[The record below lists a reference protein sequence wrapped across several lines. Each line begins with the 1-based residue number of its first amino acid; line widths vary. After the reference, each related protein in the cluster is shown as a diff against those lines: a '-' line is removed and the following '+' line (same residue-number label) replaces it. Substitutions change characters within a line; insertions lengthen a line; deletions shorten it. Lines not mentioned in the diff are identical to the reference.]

1 MARKRLFEILR
12 RRIADVRDAFGD
24 LEDLMIEV
32 GLLDR
37 GRTAGAAGIIGV
49 PVDLQAGVGRGLQQQ
64 REVLPPVA
72 GDDAVGAGRL
82 DLGDIGREVGD
93 LQQRMQFVADDLDVG
108 PLGREHLCA
117 PRCGPTGRTNNPG

>member
-1 MARKRLFEILR
+1 MAN
-12 RRIADVRDAFGD
+12 AFGD
-24 LEDLMIEV
+24 LEHLVIEA

-37 GRTAGAAGIIGV
+37 GRAAAAAGVIGV
-49 PVDLQAGVGRGLQQQ
+49 PVDLEPGVGRGLQQQ
-64 REVLPPVA
+64 RDVLAPVA

-108 PLGREHLCA
+108 PLGLQHGA
-117 PRCGPTGRTNNPG
+117 AGS